1 MVLIT
6 NYARK
11 INTVALLLMW
21 GLISPAIASG
31 IHSANFPNTNSPAGE
46 IGKFNDER
54 KFLLKEVEQFP
65 SKEEPHEKLAQIYY
79 KLGGLSKAKSAKE
92 INYNHCMTHTT
103 RAIEI
108 NPKSASGF
116 FFRAIC
122 RGKLGQLKGM
132 FKSLG
137 TLSPFKKDMETAL
150 DLDPSIS
157 HGGPNRGLGIM
168 YNQLPF
174 FMGGSNKKSI
184 YHLKEAVKIA
194 PEYWENHLFLGEVYY
209 DNSDYNLAMDSLRNV
224 LKYTEA
230 KKEDPKL
237 KTKRQEAEDLMK
249 KIEKKMN

>member
-1 MVLIT
+1 MFVIKNYPQSINLTGLIL
-6 NYARK
+6 
-11 INTVALLLMW
+11 IWLLLLPAI
-21 GLISPAIASG
+21 GSAIQSPSTPKPGSPAEEIG
-31 IHSANFPNTNSPAGE
+31 NYNDDKKLLLNEVERFPN
-46 IGKFNDER
+46 
-54 KFLLKEVEQFP
+54 
-65 SKEEPHEKLAQIYY
+65 KEEPRVKLAQIYF

-108 NPKSASGF
+108 NPKSAAGF

-150 DLDPSIS
+150 KFDPTIS
-157 HGGPNRGLGIM
+157 NGGPNRGLGIM

-184 YHLKEAVKIA
+184 YHLKEAIKIA

-230 KKEDPKL
+230 KKDDPKL
-237 KTKRQEAEDLMK
+237 KIKRQKAEDLMK
-249 KIEKKMN
+249 KIDEKMN

>member
-1 MVLIT
+1 MFVIK
-6 NYARK
+6 NYAR
-11 INTVALLLMW
+11 IMISAGLIFVWFLLLPAI
-21 GLISPAIASG
+21 GSAIQSPNTTIKDSPAE
-31 IHSANFPNTNSPAGE
+31 E
-46 IGKFNDER
+46 IGNYNDDKR
-54 KFLLKEVEQFP
+54 LLLNEVEQFP
-65 SKEEPHEKLAQIYY
+65 DREEPHVKLAQIYY

-108 NPKSASGF
+108 NPKSAAGY

-122 RGKLGQLKGM
+122 RGKIGQLKGM

-137 TLSPFKKDMETAL
+137 TLSPFKNDMETAL
-150 DLDPSIS
+150 KIDPTIS

-184 YHLKEAVKIA
+184 YHLKEAIKIA

-230 KKEDPKL
+230 KKDDPKL
-237 KTKRQEAEDLMK
+237 KIKRQKAEDLMK
-249 KIEKKMN
+249 KIDEKMN

>member
-1 MVLIT
+1 MIMIT
-6 NYARK
+6 NYSRK
-11 INTVALLLMW
+11 VNTVMILLMWALLL
-21 GLISPAIASG
+21 PAIASA
-31 IHSANFPNTNSPAGE
+31 IHSSNSPKLYSPAGE
-46 IGKFNDER
+46 IGKFNDEK
-54 KFLLKEVEQFP
+54 KFLLNQVEQYP
-65 SKEEPHEKLAQIYY
+65 SKQEPHEKLAQIYY
-79 KLGGLSKAKSAKE
+79 KLGGLSKANSAKE

-108 NPKSASGF
+108 NPKSAPGF

-122 RGKLGQLKGM
+122 RGKVGQLKGM

-137 TLSPFKKDMETAL
+137 TLSPFKEDMEEAL
-150 DLDPSIS
+150 KLDSSIS

-184 YHLKEAVKIA
+184 YHLKEAIKIA
-194 PEYWENHLFLGEVYY
+194 PGYWENYLFLGEVYY

-230 KKEDPKL
+230 KKDDPKL
-237 KTKRQEAEDLMK
+237 KTKRQKAEDLMK
-249 KIEKKMN
+249 KIDKKMN

>member
-1 MVLIT
+1 MILIKK
-6 NYARK
+6 YARE
-11 INTVALLLMW
+11 ITPVAILLMWALLL
-21 GLISPAIASG
+21 PAIASA
-31 IHSANFPNTNSPAGE
+31 IHSTNSPKPNSPAEE
-46 IGKFNDER
+46 IGQFNNEK
-54 KFLLKEVEQFP
+54 KFLLNEIDQFP
-65 SKEEPHEKLAQIYY
+65 SKQEPHEKLAQIYY
-79 KLGGLSKAKSAKE
+79 KLGGLSKANSAKE

-137 TLSPFKKDMETAL
+137 TLSPFKKDMEAAL
-150 DLDPSIS
+150 KLDPTIS
-157 HGGPNRGLGIM
+157 NGGPNRGLGIM

-184 YHLKEAVKIA
+184 YHLKEAIKIA

-209 DNSDYNLAMDSLRNV
+209 DNSDYNQAMDSLRNV
-224 LKYTEA
+224 LKYTDA

-237 KTKRQEAEDLMK
+237 KTKRQKAEDLMK
-249 KIEKKMN
+249 KIDEKMN

>member
-1 MVLIT
+1 MFVIK
-6 NYARK
+6 NYARN
-11 INTVALLLMW
+11 INLAVFIFIWVVIFPSFTSAV
-21 GLISPAIASG
+21 
-31 IHSANFPNTNSPAGE
+31 HSANSPSLSGPAEAIGNYNDEKKLLLNEVERFPN
-46 IGKFNDER
+46 
-54 KFLLKEVEQFP
+54 
-65 SKEEPHEKLAQIYY
+65 KEEPRVKLAQIYY
-79 KLGGLSKAKSAKE
+79 KLGGLSKANSAKE

-137 TLSPFKKDMETAL
+137 TLSPFKSDMETAL
-150 DLDPSIS
+150 KLDPTIS
-157 HGGPNRGLGIM
+157 NGGPNRGLGMM

-184 YHLKEAVKIA
+184 YHLKEAIKIA

-230 KKEDPKL
+230 KKDDPKL
-237 KTKRQEAEDLMK
+237 KIKRQKAEDLMK
-249 KIEKKMN
+249 KIDEKMN

>member
-1 MVLIT
+1 MFVIKYCARNIISAALI
-6 NYARK
+6 
-11 INTVALLLMW
+11 
-21 GLISPAIASG
+21 LIWIMLFPATG
-31 IHSANFPNTNSPAGE
+31 SAIQSTDKPNFGTPAEE
-46 IGKFNDER
+46 IGKFND
-54 KFLLKEVEQFP
+54 KKKLLLNKVEQFP
-65 SKEEPHEKLAQIYY
+65 SKEEPHVKLAQIYY

-108 NPKSASGF
+108 NPKSASGH

-122 RGKLGQLKGM
+122 RGKHGQLKGM

-137 TLSPFKKDMETAL
+137 TLSPFKEDMETAL
-150 DLDPSIS
+150 KLDPTIS
-157 HGGPNRGLGIM
+157 NGGPNRGLGMM

-184 YHLKEAVKIA
+184 YHLKEAIKIA

-230 KKEDPKL
+230 KKDDPKL
-237 KTKRQEAEDLMK
+237 KTKRQKAEDLMK
-249 KIEKKMN
+249 KIDEKMN